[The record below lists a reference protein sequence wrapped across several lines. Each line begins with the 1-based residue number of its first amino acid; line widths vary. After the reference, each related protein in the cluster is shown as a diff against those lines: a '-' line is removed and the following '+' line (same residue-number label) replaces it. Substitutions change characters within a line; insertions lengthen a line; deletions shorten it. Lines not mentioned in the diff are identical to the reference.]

1 MWASQCFW
9 LHFCSSCDNK
19 AQEKATKQTRYV
31 LKAHHLNIWL
41 KKMQIIHQNL
51 NKCNS
56 TYNIFKSEID
66 KKQKQKKQKKPL
78 DTLIKVGAGVL
89 QCHLEMPTMGQRTES
104 LYYYYFDFM
113 QLYSCNLV
121 NDR

>member
-1 MWASQCFW
+1 MQLNLQYFQVWNWQK
-9 LHFCSSCDNK
+9 NK
-19 AQEKATKQTRYV
+19 TKNKQT
-31 LKAHHLNIWL
+31 
-41 KKMQIIHQNL
+41 
-51 NKCNS
+51 
-56 TYNIFKSEID
+56 
-66 KKQKQKKQKKPL
+66 L

-113 QLYSCNLV
+113 QLYSWNLV

>member
-1 MWASQCFW
+1 
-9 LHFCSSCDNK
+9 
-19 AQEKATKQTRYV
+19 
-31 LKAHHLNIWL
+31 
-41 KKMQIIHQNL
+41 MQIIHQNL

-66 KKQKQKKQKKPL
+66 KKTL

-104 LYYYYFDFM
+104 LYYYYYFDFM

>member
-1 MWASQCFW
+1 
-9 LHFCSSCDNK
+9 
-19 AQEKATKQTRYV
+19 
-31 LKAHHLNIWL
+31 
-41 KKMQIIHQNL
+41 MQIIHQNL

-66 KKQKQKKQKKPL
+66 KKTKNKQTL

-113 QLYSCNLV
+113 QLYSWNLV